1 MENGSAKIAV
11 AVAAGGLVCNFL
23 LAGAKIAAGFL
34 TGLLSVS
41 ADGFNN
47 LSDCGS
53 CAVALVALRLSGK
66 PADRE
71 HPYGHQRTEY
81 IASLCIACLI
91 LALSATLLKDSVESF
106 FLGVRAAQDL
116 WVYIVLAVSVAAK
129 LLLFFLY
136 RRAAIR
142 ADSDSLKAASLDSAC
157 DCLATLVAAAG
168 AFVTQKTGF
177 PADGAAGILLSLFI
191 ALQGV
196 KLLKEATSS
205 LLGKAPDPALV
216 AAVKALVRAR
226 EGVLGLHDLRVYS
239 YGKSHIF
246 ATVHIEM
253 DAKLSSVKA
262 HETLDSVER
271 EAKARLGVELTA
283 HLDPVALDDAEMFRL
298 EREVKEAAEKIYPG
312 LDVHDF
318 RLIRGETETCV
329 FEVGV
334 PYACPLGDDEVR
346 EALLRAVADR
356 LPKETVISV
365 ERE

>member
-1 MENGSAKIAV
+1 M
-11 AVAAGGLVCNFL
+11 
-23 LAGAKIAAGFL
+23 
-34 TGLLSVS
+34 
-41 ADGFNN
+41 
-47 LSDCGS
+47 
-53 CAVALVALRLSGK
+53 
-66 PADRE
+66 
-71 HPYGHQRTEY
+71 
-81 IASLCIACLI
+81 
-91 LALSATLLKDSVESF
+91 
-106 FLGVRAAQDL
+106 
-116 WVYIVLAVSVAAK
+116 
-129 LLLFFLY
+129 
-136 RRAAIR
+136 
-142 ADSDSLKAASLDSAC
+142 
-157 DCLATLVAAAG
+157 
-168 AFVTQKTGF
+168 
-177 PADGAAGILLSLFI
+177 
-191 ALQGV
+191 

-262 HETLDSVER
+262 HETLDSV
-271 EAKARLGVELTA
+271 
-283 HLDPVALDDAEMFRL
+283 
-298 EREVKEAAEKIYPG
+298 KEAAEKIYPG